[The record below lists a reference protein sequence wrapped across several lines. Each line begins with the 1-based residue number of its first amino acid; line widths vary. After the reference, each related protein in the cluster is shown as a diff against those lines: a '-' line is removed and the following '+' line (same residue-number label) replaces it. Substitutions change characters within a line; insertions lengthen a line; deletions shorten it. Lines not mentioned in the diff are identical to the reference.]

1 MRKRFL
7 LLLLAAVMLSAL
19 TACRSTPESGG
30 QTTTPVVTVS
40 PNEEPDP
47 LDDIHQEKT
56 VQSTQLWCHANK
68 LVFVAP
74 HDNRLTRVE
83 LSTGRTTAICDL
95 PAYREFLV
103 IEDRIFFRNLDTGE
117 LCAVNENGTE
127 LRRYFKMPFCRGA
140 MKDSVLYFLNSDGAD
155 GGDAVLYTYNPLDGI
170 WATAILSGCTL
181 SPNRQTTVFIGDALF
196 YLANDTGVDRLI
208 RQTLETG
215 ERTVIYTASQ
225 AGSGRLTN
233 LYAANNTLYFHDRSN
248 GETYRYADGAPPRS
262 VTVAGDRI
270 YAVLTEGILF
280 GTVEAGGDRLFFG
293 NTLGDYTEYRHGIVM
308 AAGGP
313 RALVRRTSGGL
324 DVLAMVKYPEDEA
337 QTLFT
342 GLISHVAADNAG
354 HAVVFFYDTTA
365 YTYVNLSA
373 GKTEEFSMPAVELER
388 LPAADYI
395 AAGEKPHTVLAE
407 TDLTAIAPQQFVQL
421 FATAAAKNDRYT
433 LAMLSGDIGSY
444 PPIRIK
450 SWTISRSEQSS
461 DEARVTYR
469 INYAL
474 YTPADAWCMEYAPEI
489 IRTGSLTFVQQE
501 DGWHLLS
508 R

>member
-1 MRKRFL
+1 
-7 LLLLAAVMLSAL
+7 MLSAL
-19 TACRSTPESGG
+19 TACRSTPESGE
-30 QTTTPVVTVS
+30 QTTTPAVTVS
-40 PNEEPDP
+40 PDAEPDP

-68 LVFVAP
+68 LIFVAP

-83 LSTGRTTAICDL
+83 LSTGQTTAICDL

-127 LRRYFKMPFCRGA
+127 LRTYFKMPFCRGA
-140 MKDSVLYFLNSDGAD
+140 MKDSVLYFLNSDSTD
-155 GGDAVLYTYNPLDGI
+155 GGDAKLYTYDPLGGV
-170 WATAILSGCTL
+170 WATTILSGCTL
-181 SPNRQTTVFIGDALF
+181 SPNRQTAVFIGDALF

-225 AGSGRLTN
+225 TGSGRLAE
-233 LYAANNTLYFHDRSN
+233 LYASNNTLYFHDRSN

-262 VTVAGDRI
+262 IAVAGDRI

-280 GTVEAGGDRLFFG
+280 GSAEAGGDRLFFG

-313 RALVRRTSGGL
+313 RALVRRTTDGV
-324 DVLAMVKYPEDEA
+324 DELAMVKYPEDET

-342 GLISHVAADNAG
+342 GRISHMAADNAG
-354 HAVVFFYDTTA
+354 HAVVFFYDTSA

-373 GKTEEFSMPAVELER
+373 GKTEEFTMPAVELER
-388 LPAADYI
+388 LAAADYI
-395 AAGEKPHTVLAE
+395 AAGARPHTILAE
-407 TDLTAIAPQQFVQL
+407 TDLTAVAPQQFVQI
-421 FATAAAKNDRYT
+421 FAAAVAKNDRYT
-433 LAMLSGDIGSY
+433 LSMLAGNIGSY
-444 PPIRIK
+444 PPVCVK
-450 SWTISRSEQSS
+450 NWTINRSEQSS

-469 INYAL
+469 ITYAL
-474 YTPADAWCMEYAPEI
+474 YTQADAWCMEYAPEL
-489 IRTGSLTFVQQE
+489 IRSGSLTFVQRE